1 MSLVF
6 TQLATFQCCLSWPD
20 TFNTITIP
28 TRLVWLRLDN
38 GRLGEGREVLPV
50 MSVMSA
56 GAGWSPSGPSGPSG
70 VSGAEEV

>member
-6 TQLATFQCCLSWPD
+6 TQLTTFQCCLSCPD
-20 TFNTITIP
+20 TSNTITIP
-28 TRLVWLRLDN
+28 TSLVWLW
-38 GRLGEGREVLPV
+38 LGLTMGGEALAV

-56 GAGWSPSGPSGPSG
+56 GAGWCPSGASGAGG